1 MTVMNADT
9 MELDDRDLDV
19 LAVLAEGRANPMLLR
34 ERTDYGK
41 GSINTSLNRLCRSGL
56 ATQVTRALYE
66 ITPQGER
73 RLNDE

>member
-1 MTVMNADT
+1 MTTVNADT
-9 MELDDRDLDV
+9 MGLDDRDLDM

-34 ERTDYGK
+34 ERTSYGK
-41 GSINTSLNRLCRSGL
+41 GSVNTSLNRLCRAGY
-56 ATQVTRALYE
+56 ATQVTRGLYE